1 MLTLDVVVSHGLQ
14 GGEVTRGRD
23 QEGGRLPHRR
33 GALVVSR
40 PRKER
45 VRVSTCRS
53 SASPLTPTLSPFLA
67 LPFSLSMRV
76 RVCVVLFRFG
86 RQEFDLTPAEAERK
100 LREADGDP
108 VRALR
113 LLAELV
119 EA

>member
-1 MLTLDVVVSHGLQ
+1 
-14 GGEVTRGRD
+14 
-23 QEGGRLPHRR
+23 
-33 GALVVSR
+33 
-40 PRKER
+40 
-45 VRVSTCRS
+45 
-53 SASPLTPTLSPFLA
+53 
-67 LPFSLSMRV
+67 MRV